1 MVARW
6 PPFSTPFYIE
16 HRIRFFATHNFRAMT
31 LSIEQQLEQFS
42 TYLRGF
48 AFKLTKD
55 VEDANDLYQDTML
68 KILANQDKF
77 HIGTNF
83 RAWSSTI
90 MRNVF
95 INAYRKRKITNTIFD
110 STDNTFYID
119 SGAHAVLN
127 KGESNLSMNELM
139 GAVGELK
146 EDLSTPFMMSYYG
159 YKYDEIAEALQLPL
173 GTVKSRIFFARKELQ
188 DRVGKM
194 FRVRDNAEKN

>member
-6 PPFSTPFYIE
+6 PPFSTPTSITE
-16 HRIRFFATHNFRAMT
+16 SVFFATHNFRDMT

-194 FRVRDNAEKN
+194 FRVREGAEKN

>member
-1 MVARW
+1 
-6 PPFSTPFYIE
+6 
-16 HRIRFFATHNFRAMT
+16 MT
-31 LSIEQQLEQFS
+31 LNIEQQLEQFS
-42 TYLRGF
+42 SYLRGF

-55 VEDANDLYQDTML
+55 VEDANDLYQDTMV

-110 STDNTFYID
+110 STDNNFYID
-119 SGAHAVLN
+119 SGSHAVLN
-127 KGESNLSMNELM
+127 KGESNLSMEELM
-139 GAVGELK
+139 SAVNALK
-146 EDLSTPFMMSYYG
+146 EELSTPFMMSYYG
-159 YKYDEIAEALQLPL
+159 YKYDEIAESLQLPL

-188 DRVGKM
+188 EHVRKM
-194 FRVRDNAEKN
+194 FLVREGAQQR

>member
-1 MVARW
+1 
-6 PPFSTPFYIE
+6 
-16 HRIRFFATHNFRAMT
+16 MT

-77 HIGTNF
+77 RIGTNF

-110 STDNTFYID
+110 STDNSFYID

-127 KGESNLSMNELM
+127 KGDSNLSMSELM
-139 GAVGELK
+139 GAVDALK
-146 EDLSTPFMMSYYG
+146 EELSTPFMMSYYG
-159 YKYDEIAEALQLPL
+159 YKYDEIAESLHLPL

-188 DRVGKM
+188 ERVGDL
-194 FRVRDNAEKN
+194 FRVREIAEL